1 MIWLILSALAAALA
15 AFVPVMGY
23 MDAFGG
29 VDDERQ
35 H

>member
-1 MIWLILSALAAALA
+1 MIWLIFAALAAALA
-15 AFVPVMGY
+15 ALVPVMGY

-29 VDDERQ
+29 ADNERM

>member
-1 MIWLILSALAAALA
+1 MIWLIFSALAVVLAAL
-15 AFVPVMGY
+15 VPVMGY

-29 VDDERQ
+29 ADNERM

>member
-1 MIWLILSALAAALA
+1 MIWLIFSAFAVALAAL
-15 AFVPVMGY
+15 VPVMGY

-29 VDDERQ
+29 ADNERM

>member
-1 MIWLILSALAAALA
+1 MFWILFPATAAILAAL
-15 AFVPVMGY
+15 VPVMGH

-29 VDDERQ
+29 ADDERM

>member
-1 MIWLILSALAAALA
+1 MIWVIFSVSAAALA
-15 AFVPVMGY
+15 ALVPVMGY

-29 VDDERQ
+29 ADDERM

>member
-1 MIWLILSALAAALA
+1 MFWILFPATAAILAAL
-15 AFVPVMGY
+15 VPVMGY

-29 VDDERQ
+29 ADDERM